1 MPSLNHPTLKGYY
14 YALSAMLMWGTFPIY
29 WSLLIGVDTFEV
41 LSHRTLWCAVFTTIV
56 LAWQKRLNPEVL
68 LLRPLKEWLVLTA
81 SALMIASNWGLFI
94 WAVHHDF
101 VIEASMGYFLS
112 PLLSIMFGRFIFKE
126 AVKPLHWFAIALA
139 AIGVMVQVLAAGVT
153 PWLGLMIA
161 ASFSL
166 YGALRKFAT
175 ADSLTG
181 LLVETLIL
189 APVAL
194 AYVVWQYMV
203 GESAFVSAGFGTT
216 SLLVLGGAVTAI
228 PLMLYVSS
236 TKLLPLSVVGFLFYV
251 NPTIQFLIGRFYFQE
266 PFSLAE
272 LGGFAFI
279 WMGLILYTFD
289 SYRRG

>member
-1 MPSLNHPTLKGYY
+1 MPSQDQSTIKGYY
-14 YALSAMLMWGTFPIY
+14 YALSAMLMWGMFPIY
-29 WSLLIGVDTFEV
+29 WSLLHGVNTFEV
-41 LSHRTLWCAVFTTIV
+41 LSHRTLWCVVFTTLV
-56 LAWQKRLNPEVL
+56 LAWQKRLNLDVL
-68 LLRPLKEWLVLTA
+68 LKRPLKQWLVLTA
-81 SALMIASNWGLFI
+81 SAIMIATNWGLFI
-94 WAVHHDF
+94 SAVQHEL

-112 PLLSIMFGRFIFKE
+112 PLLSIMLGRFIFNE
-126 AVKPLHWFAIALA
+126 ALKPLHWLAIALA
-139 AIGVMVQVLAAGVT
+139 AIGVIVQIIAAGVA
-153 PWLGLMIA
+153 PWMGLMIA

-189 APVAL
+189 APIAVG
-194 AYVVWQYMV
+194 YVIWHHLS
-203 GESAFVSAGFGTT
+203 GEAGFINAGFTTT

-236 TKLLPLSVVGFLFYV
+236 TRLLALSVVGFLFYV
-251 NPTIQFLIGRFYFQE
+251 NPTIQFLVGRFYFHE

-272 LGGFAFI
+272 LAGFGFI
-279 WMGLILYTFD
+279 WIGLIVYTFD